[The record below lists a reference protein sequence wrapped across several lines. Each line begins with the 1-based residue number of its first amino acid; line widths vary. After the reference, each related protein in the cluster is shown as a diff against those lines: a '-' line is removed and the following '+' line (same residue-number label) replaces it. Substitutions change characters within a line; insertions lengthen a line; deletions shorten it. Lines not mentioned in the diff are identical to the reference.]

1 MKAASRF
8 AMRHERKSI
17 WLFCAIAALRV
28 FIFSAAF
35 PFFNNVDE
43 QAHFDLVVKYSHF
56 HFPRAFEPV
65 SAESA
70 RYIALFGSLEYLSAG
85 ENGQTASPPLW
96 KMPDAAI
103 QGVLPAKIAA

>member
-43 QAHFDLVVKYSHF
+43 QAHFDLVYKYAHV
-56 HFPRAFEPV
+56 HVPRAIEPV
-65 SAESA
+65 ADGSA
-70 RYIALFGSLEYLSAG
+70 RLIALYDSPEFNDRPE
-85 ENGQTASPPLW
+85 EFASGAYPLPHW
-96 KMPDAAI
+96 PLKPGDRAAYE
-103 QGVLPAKIAA
+103 QQV